1 LLGLLLPILQK
12 KHGESVGRLGKNWGD
27 LDLMFLVVLSSLGIA
42 GRTAGDFEFIA
53 AA

>member
-1 LLGLLLPILQK
+1 VFVAPHLAK

-27 LDLMFLVVLSSLGIA
+27 LDLMFLVGLSGLGIA
-42 GRTAGDFEFIA
+42 GWTAGDFELIA